1 LTEKRKDEGRW
12 IAAGLALATAI
23 AAVDIVVGETVT
35 LISLQVLAP
44 LVVAMRATW
53 HATGAVAAY
62 AFVVSL
68 LLGITDHIFFDL
80 NHLTRV
86 AAVLLGGIAAIWIA
100 YLRQRRERAEGRAM
114 FMAEAGTQLDA
125 ALDYRSAART
135 LTRLVVPQL
144 ADWGAV
150 FELEHQTV
158 RQIAVTHSD
167 PSKEEVAWE
176 LDRRYPFHLEQPVG
190 PAEAIRTKRGQL
202 MAEVTDE
209 AIELTAYDAEHA
221 RLFKELGLRSAL
233 FVPITAR
240 GRMLGA
246 LALATAES
254 GRRFDADDLAFA
266 ENLVG
271 RASVALDNAR
281 LFTQLAATGA
291 DLRRSRDEIEAIL
304 QGVASA
310 ITVQN
315 KSGDLVYANEAA
327 ARTLGFT
334 SVDDLLAT
342 PPEMVMERFEIC
354 DEAREPFDPERLP
367 GRIALAG
374 GKPPDTEICFR
385 DRASGEERWSLVKAR
400 PIFDEE
406 GATVLVVNII
416 DDITEQKRAE
426 LSERFLSECSRVLFT
441 SLDYET
447 MLDGVAHLAAQNLAD
462 MCKIDVADQGGRT
475 RTIALALEDPS
486 KLALAQDVLGHH
498 PGDAGALVSVVR
510 VLSTGEPQLE
520 RELRE
525 DRISEL
531 TGNRSYLALL
541 ESIEAR
547 SVMAVPMIAGG
558 KTVGAI
564 TLARTAGR
572 SRFDD
577 ADLAL
582 AAELGRRTGAATEN
596 AWLYAERAHIARTL
610 QRSLLPPRLPD
621 VPGLEVAARFRP
633 AGEGYDVGGDFYDVF
648 NTGATGWAVVIGDVC
663 GKGPEAAALTGLA
676 RYTLRAAAMQENE
689 PSRILAMLSEAIL
702 QQRADSQFC
711 TAAYGRIELE
721 PVGVRLTVASGG
733 HPLPLL
739 LTEDGRVETVGAPGT
754 LLGVIPDA
762 HLSDRAVHLDP
773 GATLL
778 FYTDGVI
785 EAGIPRGSFGLG
797 ALESLLSTCAGA
809 SAEEIAERVEAAV
822 VGLEGNPSD
831 DIALLVVRVRE

>member
-12 IAAGLALATAI
+12 TAAGFALATAI
-23 AAVDIVVGETVT
+23 AGLDLALGKDFTM
-35 LISLQVLAP
+35 ISVLVLGP
-44 LVVAMRATW
+44 LVVAARAGWRET
-53 HATGAVAAY
+53 AVVAVWAL
-62 AFVVSL
+62 ALASFVAMVDGMFIDDDY
-68 LLGITDHIFFDL
+68 LGRIL
-80 NHLTRV
+80 
-86 AAVLLGGIAAIWIA
+86 AVLLGGAAAVWIA
-100 YLRQRRERAEGRAM
+100 FLRARRESAERRARFLFDA
-114 FMAEAGTQLDA
+114 AAQLDA
-125 ALDYRSAART
+125 ALDYRSAAAT
-135 LTRLVVPQL
+135 LARLSVPRL
-144 ADWGAV
+144 ADWCAV
-150 FELEHQTV
+150 YELEDGDIGQV
-158 RQIAVTHSD
+158 AVAHLD
-167 PSKEEVAWE
+167 PEKEEIAWE
-176 LDRRYPFHLEQPVG
+176 LDRRYSFELDQPIGV
-190 PAEAIRTKRGQL
+190 AKAIRRGESDL
-202 MAEVTDE
+202 MREITE
-209 AIELTAYDAEHA
+209 ADIAAVAQDAEHA
-221 RLFKELGLRSAL
+221 RMLRELGLRSAII
-233 FVPITAR
+233 VPLSAR
-240 GRMLGA
+240 GRILGA

-254 GRRFDADDLAFA
+254 GRQLTSEDLALA
-266 ENLVG
+266 ETLV
-271 RASVALDNAR
+271 RSASVALDNAR
-281 LFTQLAATGA
+281 LFTQVAATGA
-291 DLRRSRDEIEAIL
+291 ELRRSRDETEAIL

-327 ARTLGFT
+327 ARMLGFD
-334 SVDDLLAT
+334 SVEDLLAT
-342 PPEMVMERFEIC
+342 PSELVMARFEVW
-354 DEAREPFDPERLP
+354 DAAQEPFDPERLP

-374 GKPPDTEICFR
+374 GKPPDTEICFK
-385 DRASGEERWSLVKAR
+385 DRTSGEERWSLVKAR
-400 PIFDEE
+400 PIYDEA

-426 LSERFLSECSRVLFT
+426 LSERFLSECSRLLVT

-447 MLDGVAHLAAQNLAD
+447 MLDDVAHLTVQNLAD
-462 MCKIDVADQGGRT
+462 MCKIDVADQDGRT
-475 RTIALALEDPS
+475 RTIALALRDPS
-486 KLALAQDVLGHH
+486 RLALAQDVLGHH
-498 PGDAGALVSVVR
+498 PGDAGALVSVAR
-510 VLSTGEPQLE
+510 VLSTGKPELE

-525 DRISEL
+525 ERISEL

-541 ESIEAR
+541 EGIEAR
-547 SVMAVPMIAGG
+547 SMMAVPMIAGG

-577 ADLAL
+577 ADFAL
-582 AAELGRRTGAATEN
+582 AGELGRRAGAAAEN

-648 NTGATGWAVVIGDVC
+648 NTGGTGWAVVIGDVC

-739 LTEDGRVETVGAPGT
+739 LTEDGRVEPVGAPGT
-754 LLGVIPDA
+754 LLGAIPAA

-773 GATLL
+773 GATLV

-785 EAGIPRGSFGLG
+785 EAGIPRGSFGLE
-797 ALESLLSTCAGA
+797 ALESLLSGCAGA